1 MSPPQQRGVVVGG
14 AAALRWVGPSPQ
26 PKTPELS
33 IVLPCLN
40 EAQTLGSCIAKAKAA
55 IEAHGLNAEIIVAD
69 NGSADGSEEIARRS
83 GASVVR
89 VTRKG
94 YGAALM
100 AGIEAARG
108 EFVIMGDAD
117 DSYDFGAIYP
127 FVEKLREGWDLA
139 MGCRLPGGGGTI
151 APGAMPW
158 KHRWLGN
165 PVLSALG
172 RLFFRSRVTDFHCGL
187 RGFRRAAYQAL
198 DLQTTGMEF
207 ASEMI
212 VKATLHGLR
221 ITEIPIT
228 LHKDGRDRP
237 PHLRSW
243 RDGWRHLR
251 FMLLYSPSWLFLIPG
266 AALLVL
272 GTVVSA
278 TLVGGA
284 VHIHGIGFDTSTL
297 LVAAMTV
304 ILGYQVVV
312 FGIISKV
319 FAISEGL
326 RPPDPLLDR
335 VCRVVNL
342 EVGIAAGLFL
352 VLGGFGSMLGALL
365 YWRGHGYGAL
375 DYSVSQRI
383 IIPGVTGI
391 VLGLQTMF
399 SSFLLSV
406 FGLARK

>member
-1 MSPPQQRGVVVGG
+1 MRKLERTGG
-14 AAALRWVGPSPQ
+14 ASVATRAVSWKAPSVEVDA
-26 PKTPELS
+26 PELS

-40 EAQTLGSCIAKAKAA
+40 EARTIGTCIGKARAA
-55 IEAHGLNAEIIVAD
+55 IEEHGLRAEIIVAD
-69 NGSADGSEEIARRS
+69 NGSTDGSEEIASRA
-83 GASVVR
+83 GARVVHAAA
-89 VTRKG
+89 KG

-100 AGIEAARG
+100 AGIDAARG

-127 FVEKLREGWDLA
+127 FVETLRAGWDLA
-139 MGCRLPGGGGTI
+139 MGCRLPSGGGTI
-151 APGAMPW
+151 TPGAMPW

-165 PVLSALG
+165 PALSGLG
-172 RLFFRSRVTDFHCGL
+172 RLFFRSSVTDFHCGL
-187 RGFRRAAYQAL
+187 RGFRREAYLAL
-198 DLQTTGMEF
+198 DLRTTGMEF

-228 LHKDGRDRP
+228 LHKDGRDRR

-251 FMLLYSPSWLFLIPG
+251 FMLLYSPAWLFLIPG
-266 AALLVL
+266 GALLLV
-272 GTVVSA
+272 GSVVSA
-278 TLVGGA
+278 ILVAGA
-284 VHIHGIGFDTSTL
+284 VHVAGIGFDTSTL
-297 LVAAMTV
+297 LVSAMTV
-304 ILGYQVVV
+304 ILGYQVIV

-335 VCRVVNL
+335 MYRKVNL
-342 EVGIAAGLFL
+342 EVGIAAGVVL
-352 VLGGFGSMLGALL
+352 VVAGFASLLGALL
-365 YWRGHGYGAL
+365 YWRSHGFGPL

-383 IIPGVTGI
+383 IIPGVTAI
-391 VLGLQTMF
+391 VLGLQTVF

>member
-1 MSPPQQRGVVVGG
+1 MRKLETTGG
-14 AAALRWVGPSPQ
+14 AQAARLAVAPTSPL
-26 PKTPELS
+26 PEVDSPEVS

-40 EAQTLGSCIAKAKAA
+40 EARTLASCIGKAQAA
-55 IEAHGLNAEIIVAD
+55 IGQHGLRAEIIIAD
-69 NGSADGSEEIARRS
+69 NGSTDGSDQIAIRCGTRL
-83 GASVVR
+83 VR
-89 VTRKG
+89 VHEKG
-94 YGAALM
+94 YGAVLM

-108 EFVIMGDAD
+108 ELVIIGDAD
-117 DSYDFGAIYP
+117 DSYDFSAIHP
-127 FVEKLREGWDLA
+127 FVERLREGWDLA
-139 MGCRLPGGGGTI
+139 VGCRLPSGGGTI

-172 RLFFRSRVTDFHCGL
+172 RLFFRSPVTDFHCGL
-187 RGFRRAAYQAL
+187 RAFRRTAYQGL
-198 DLQTTGMEF
+198 QLQTTGMEF

-251 FMLLYSPSWLFLIPG
+251 FMLLYSPAWLFLIPG
-266 AALLVL
+266 GMLLLL

-278 TLVGGA
+278 ILVGGA
-284 VHIHGIGFDTSTL
+284 VHIGGIGFDTSTL
-297 LVAAMTV
+297 LVASMTV
-304 ILGYQVVV
+304 ILGYQVIV

-326 RPPDPLLDR
+326 RPPDPVMDR
-335 VCRVVNL
+335 LYRVVNL
-342 EVGIAAGLFL
+342 EVGIVAGLVL
-352 VLGGFGSMLGALL
+352 VGGGLASLLGALL
-365 YWRGHGYGAL
+365 YWRSKGFGPL
-375 DYSVSQRI
+375 DYSVSQPI
-383 IIPGVTGI
+383 IIPGVTAI
-391 VLGLQTMF
+391 VLGLQTVF

>member
-1 MSPPQQRGVVVGG
+1 
-14 AAALRWVGPSPQ
+14 
-26 PKTPELS
+26 
-33 IVLPCLN
+33 
-40 EAQTLGSCIAKAKAA
+40 
-55 IEAHGLNAEIIVAD
+55 
-69 NGSADGSEEIARRS
+69 
-83 GASVVR
+83 
-89 VTRKG
+89 
-94 YGAALM
+94 
-100 AGIEAARG
+100 
-108 EFVIMGDAD
+108 
-117 DSYDFGAIYP
+117 
-127 FVEKLREGWDLA
+127 
-139 MGCRLPGGGGTI
+139 
-151 APGAMPW
+151 MPW

-266 AALLVL
+266 AVLLAL

-335 VCRVVNL
+335 VCRFVNL

-375 DYSVSQRI
+375 NYSVSQRI